1 VRETRGAETGGRI
14 QPVPATNPSIG
25 VVIVNWNGWRYT
37 LDALASLERAHYGDW
52 TLFVVDN
59 ASSDDSIDRL
69 RDVSPRLRLI
79 RNTAN
84 LGFAGG
90 CNAGIAAARAD
101 GMEAVFLLNNDA
113 AVRPDTLDAL
123 VAAHACEPAAVL
135 GAVVRYAD
143 GGALQFFG
151 SRTAPGTGAPEWF
164 HADADA
170 GELDRA
176 LIPSDFVFGAALFA
190 PMQLFD
196 RVGPFDER
204 FFLTY
209 EETDWCYRA
218 RSLGHPCFIV
228 RDAVVD
234 HLGSASLGAA
244 TSPLQAYFLQR
255 NRLLFW
261 EKHVGARRLLRGARS
276 DLRWLAQGFA
286 GDARALMRGRAIAPA
301 RAALFAAWRDYLL
314 RRFGDC
320 PAGVRRLR
328 TPSGA

>member
-1 VRETRGAETGGRI
+1 MLLIGPRV
-14 QPVPATNPSIG
+14 G
-25 VVIVNWNGWRYT
+25 VVIVNWNGWRDT
-37 LDALASLERAHYGDW
+37 LDAFASLQRAHFSNW

-59 ASSDDSIDRL
+59 ASSDESVARL
-69 RDVSPRLRLI
+69 SDLSPRLRLI
-79 RNTAN
+79 RSTAN

-90 CNAGIAAARAD
+90 CNAGIAAARAAE
-101 GMEAVFLLNNDA
+101 MEAVFLLNSDA
-113 AVRPDTLDAL
+113 AVRADTLDAL
-123 VAAHACEPAAVL
+123 VTAHAGAPDAVL

-143 GGALQFFG
+143 GGKLQFFG
-151 SRTAPGTGAPEWF
+151 SRTASGTGAPEWF
-164 HADADA
+164 DADADA
-170 GELDRA
+170 HELDRS
-176 LIPSDFVFGAALFA
+176 LIPSDFAFGAALFA
-190 PMQLFD
+190 PVTVFD

-218 RSLGHPCFIV
+218 RSLGHRCFIV

-261 EKHVGARRLLRGARS
+261 EKHAGTRRLLRGAKT
-276 DLRWLAQGFA
+276 DLRWLARGFRD
-286 GDARALMRGRAIAPA
+286 DARALVRGRSIAPT
-301 RAALFAAWRDYLL
+301 RRALFAAWRDYLL

-320 PAGVRRLR
+320 PASVRRLR
-328 TPSGA
+328 TLPGT